1 MKHTPVRPPRRVGVA
16 SAVAALTLVG
26 LVATPRR
33 TDAQETHVL
42 VVVGLGGTDA
52 YRQSFVGYATELR
65 TALTERDGIPVDRV
79 TVLAERTDLAP
90 DVVQDRSTKENVV
103 REIGRIAARAAPG
116 DQVLIILIG
125 HGTAQGDEG
134 QFNLPGPDLSADELA
149 TALAA
154 FPTQTV
160 AVVHTGS
167 SGGGFVAPLSG
178 PRRIVISATRTSRER
193 NATEFPRYFVDA
205 IAGDD
210 ADMDKDGI
218 TSLLEAFVYA
228 RAEVARHYEE
238 ENELLVE
245 HAVLDDN
252 GDGEASPDASTTA
265 ADGRLAAGFRLGR
278 TAVAAQATDDP
289 ALARLYEER
298 REIMGRIDG
307 LRASRDAMTEERY
320 DEALEALL
328 VELALKNREIKAREG
343 GGP

>member
-1 MKHTPVRPPRRVGVA
+1 MIRARSRRPFAAATARLLAGAAMLAVLGLPGRA
-16 SAVAALTLVG
+16 SAQA
-26 LVATPRR
+26 
-33 TDAQETHVL
+33 THVL

-65 TALTERDGIPVDRV
+65 TALTERAGIPTDQV

-103 REIGRIAARAAPG
+103 RAIGAIAAHAAPP
-116 DQVLIILIG
+116 DRVLIVLIG
-125 HGTAQGDEG
+125 HGTAQGDESR
-134 QFNLPGPDLSADELA
+134 FNLPGPDLSADELA
-149 TALAA
+149 AALAG

-160 AVVHTGS
+160 AVVLTGS

-178 PRRIVISATRTSRER
+178 PNRIVISATRTARER
-193 NATEFPRYFVDA
+193 NATEFPRYFIDA
-205 IAGDD
+205 VAGDG
-210 ADMDKDGI
+210 ADMDKDGLV
-218 TSLLEAFVYA
+218 SLLEAFVYA

-252 GDGEASPDASTTA
+252 GDGEGSPDASATA

-278 TAVAAQATDDP
+278 TAATAQATDDP
-289 ALARLYEER
+289 ALAKLYEER
-298 REIMGRIDG
+298 REIMARIDG